1 MGQGCRVAKLQS
13 CKVTRLGDYMRDENE
28 AGQSERSVTR
38 YGEWLEQVPEHI
50 KKDRLWELEVY
61 RKGLFFF
68 DLVWWD
74 CGMLTRY
81 ELGKPIAQQLI
92 RSAGSIC
99 ANMGEGFGRGF
110 GKDYARFL
118 TYALGSAR
126 ESRGWYYR
134 GRNLLKPDV
143 LDHRLELL
151 ATIIAGLVTLSQ
163 QQKKL

>member
-1 MGQGCRVAKLQS
+1 MEDGNGVGQGERLVAS
-13 CKVTRLGDYMRDENE
+13 F
-28 AGQSERSVTR
+28 
-38 YGEWLEQVPEHI
+38 GEWLEQVPDRV

-61 RKGLFFF
+61 RKALFFF

-74 CGMLTRY
+74 CETLTRHD
-81 ELGKPIAQQLI
+81 LGRPIAQQLV
-92 RSAGSIC
+92 RSAGSIS
-99 ANMGEGFGRGF
+99 ANVEEGFGRGF

-134 GRNLLKPDV
+134 GRKLLKPGV

-163 QQKKL
+163 QQRNR